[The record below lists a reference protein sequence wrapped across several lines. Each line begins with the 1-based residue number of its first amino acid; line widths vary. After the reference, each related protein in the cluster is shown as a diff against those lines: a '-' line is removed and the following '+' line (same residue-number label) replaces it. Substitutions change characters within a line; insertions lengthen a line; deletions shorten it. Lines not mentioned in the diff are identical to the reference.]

1 MITDPRTTSA
11 SALTPTPGA
20 PTPSGPAAT
29 GSPAGEGGRF
39 VRRRLLSR
47 MPLRSRV
54 ALGAVSLIALGV
66 VLAPVLPFAD
76 PYAADLGSRLLGF
89 GQDGHLLGT
98 DSQGRDL
105 LSRLV
110 YGTRTSLVAG
120 VVPIL
125 IATAIGLAIG
135 ITAGFSGR
143 VANLLLMRFVD
154 ILFAFPGVLLALLL
168 ALTLGNGLGTL
179 ILALTAVW
187 IAPVARIAETE
198 VARVKELDFVT
209 AARSSG
215 AGLVPILWK
224 QILPVALPAVV
235 AYSTSLV
242 GANVAIAGGLGFIG
256 LGVPS
261 PQAEL
266 GSILQEMQAA
276 VYTNPSLALAPVIV
290 ILALSV
296 MFPLVGDGIRDAIA
310 GRGRES

>member
-1 MITDPRTTSA
+1 MITDPRTTST
-11 SALTPTPGA
+11 SAVA
-20 PTPSGPAAT
+20 PTPTSPPGPGGT
-29 GSPAGEGGRF
+29 GLAPEQVRF

-47 MPLRSRV
+47 MPVRSRV
-54 ALGAVSLIALGV
+54 ALTVVAVIALVV
-66 VLAPVLPFAD
+66 VLAPVLPFAN
-76 PYAADLGSRLLGF
+76 PYSGDLGARLLGF
-89 GQDGHLLGT
+89 GEQGHLLGT
-98 DSQGRDL
+98 DTQGRDL

-110 YGTRTSLVAG
+110 YGTRTSLIAG
-120 VVPIL
+120 VLPII
-125 IATAIGLAIG
+125 IATIIGLAIG
-135 ITAGFSGR
+135 VTAGFSGR
-143 VANLLLMRFVD
+143 LANLLLMRVVD
-154 ILFAFPGVLLALLL
+154 VLFAFPGVLLALLL

-198 VARVKELDFVT
+198 VVRVKELDFVT

-215 AGLVPILWK
+215 AGMGSILLR
-224 QILPVALPAVV
+224 QILPVAVPAVA

-276 VYTNPSLALAPVIV
+276 IYTNPSLALAPVIV